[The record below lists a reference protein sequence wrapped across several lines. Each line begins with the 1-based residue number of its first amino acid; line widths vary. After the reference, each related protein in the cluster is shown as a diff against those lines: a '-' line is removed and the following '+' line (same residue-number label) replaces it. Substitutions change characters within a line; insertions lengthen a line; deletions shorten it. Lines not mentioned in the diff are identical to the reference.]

1 VSVNRLSLN
10 TALTNHHPEIEG
22 DYKHSMTFIISAHK
36 ERGGE
41 GGEKREGGGVYLLP
55 EGLYFPI
62 LVRLVMVTGY
72 KLGFGWTLSSAQLLW

>member
-1 VSVNRLSLN
+1 VP
-10 TALTNHHPEIEG
+10 T
-22 DYKHSMTFIISAHK
+22 
-36 ERGGE
+36 
-41 GGEKREGGGVYLLP
+41 KREGEREERRERGRIYLLP